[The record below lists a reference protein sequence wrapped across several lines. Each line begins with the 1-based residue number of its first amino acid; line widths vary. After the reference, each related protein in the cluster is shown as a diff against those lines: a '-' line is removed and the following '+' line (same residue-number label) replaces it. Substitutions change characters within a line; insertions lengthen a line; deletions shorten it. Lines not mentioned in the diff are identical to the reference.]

1 MLFNIPVRPAPSSE
15 IPPMARPPFA
25 AALAA
30 LLIASAGTAQPPD
43 GEKKLPPRIGH
54 MVYFKLKE
62 QTPAAR
68 QKLID
73 ACDKY
78 LSKHAGTV
86 FYSAGP
92 IAKEFDREVNDTDW
106 DVALHLVFRDKAAH
120 DGYQDHPDH
129 IKFIDENKAT
139 WAKVR
144 VFDSALPPA
153 KAKTPAK

>member
-1 MLFNIPVRPAPSSE
+1 MVRPL
-15 IPPMARPPFA
+15 FA

-30 LLIASAGTAQPPD
+30 VLTAAAGTAQQPEP
-43 GEKKLPPRIGH
+43 EKKLPPRIGH

-73 ACDKY
+73 ACDRY
-78 LSKHAGTV
+78 LSKHEGTV
-86 FYSAGP
+86 FYAAGP
-92 IAKEFDREVNDTDW
+92 IAKEFDRPVNDTDW

-120 DGYQDHPDH
+120 DVYQDHPDH

-144 VFDSALPPA
+144 VFDSALPPGRA
-153 KAKTPAK
+153 KKAAK